1 MAGDPP
7 LEVSHLVF
15 YRGGMRIVDDVS
27 FTVEWNDILAVVGAN
42 GSGKTALLRLLVG
55 LDVPS
60 AGTVRLFGRDLAR
73 IGRRELA
80 DLRRQLGVVFQE
92 GGLIDSL
99 TVGENV
105 RLPLDRGARSGQDD
119 VDVKMRVRLIEL
131 KIEGYQDFYPAELS
145 AGVAQRV
152 QLARALVPGP
162 RLLVC
167 DDPGSRL
174 DRAAAAELEELLS
187 TLARRARLTA
197 VVATPD
203 WAMARRLAGRVA
215 VLDRGRLA
223 ALGTPAEIE
232 AMRSADSTLRRL
244 IDGAG
249 GAPDVR
255 AQEGRSRVD
264 A

>member
-1 MAGDPP
+1 MTEDSP
-7 LEVSHLVF
+7 LEVSRLVF
-15 YRGGMRIVDDVS
+15 HRGGMRIVDDVS
-27 FTVEWNDILAVVGAN
+27 FTLRWNEIFAVVGSN

-60 AGTVRLFGRDLAR
+60 AGTVRLFGLDLAR
-73 IGRRELA
+73 ASRRELE
-80 DLRRQLGVVFQE
+80 DVRRQLGVVFQE

-99 TVGENV
+99 TVDENV
-105 RLPLDRGARSGQDD
+105 RLPLDRGARRDRDD
-119 VDVKMRVRLIEL
+119 VDVKVRVRLIEL
-131 KIEGYQDFYPAELS
+131 KIEGYQDFYPAQLS

-174 DRAAAAELEELLS
+174 DRPAAAELEELLS

-197 VVATPD
+197 IVATPD

-215 VLDRGRLA
+215 VLDRGRLVA
-223 ALGTPAEIE
+223 VGTPVEIE
-232 AMRSADSTLRRL
+232 AMGPEDSRLRRL
-244 IDGAG
+244 IDGG
-249 GAPDVR
+249 SIGPELR
-255 AQEGRSRVD
+255 ADGRSRVD